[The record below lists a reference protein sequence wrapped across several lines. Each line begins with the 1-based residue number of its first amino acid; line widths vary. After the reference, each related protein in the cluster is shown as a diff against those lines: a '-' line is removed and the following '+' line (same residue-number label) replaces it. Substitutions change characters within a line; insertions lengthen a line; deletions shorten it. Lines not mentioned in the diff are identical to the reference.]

1 MTLPPMHHLLPVQWP
16 SCSAYAP
23 HHDLKVFT
31 NGNSFQEYAHHHSRD
46 AQRPRSMAT
55 SSVPSPIEPAPRQQ
69 PRDSKSASRRPQ
81 LATSEPLCNVAQNM
95 CNMVCYLWFGRRGS
109 PQRTSS
115 PYSEP
120 ANVQFSPRPE
130 FVSFIADLLATTQV
144 SQSVITLALH
154 YIYTLKRINPSIRGR
169 RGSEYRLAVTALM
182 LANKFLDDNT
192 YTNKTWSDISR
203 IALSEINQMEKEFL
217 NGLNHNLYV
226 DLATYE
232 SWVLMLTGLIDAK
245 ERETDAYWRR
255 QKQGQG
261 APHLSVPTRQQPS
274 SHRAR
279 SSSPTFPFTFSHP
292 VSAPASDSYG
302 PHPAAV
308 SRQDMRPITLPP
320 LNLSPSVLVPHR
332 SSKRSAYDAFSPATA
347 SGTALPFK
355 RAIPSPDSSSPGS
368 DAGGYLA
375 SAYTV
380 DRAAIPRSDLKY
392 LPYHTL
398 ASSPAHED
406 ETRAV
411 RKGVLRYHEL
421 QSPDRP
427 QSRYP
432 VLPPIRVP
440 QSACTSP
447 REYTYASHQE
457 HGVHMNR
464 HSSHAI
470 PPPMSRHL
478 TPPQMAIRTPAS
490 YRSSSPQ
497 VYVCTPPRSAQAM
510 NSQSQP
516 RPWMHSQAPRYA
528 YVDRD
533 TEMAELSPE
542 SETYCEFEG
551 RASYSP
557 MCDRLIAPF
566 ANAGPPGVHW
576 SQVPPP
582 MQQPIYQQPTPNW
595 SPIRGRQL

>member
-1 MTLPPMHHLLPVQWP
+1 MTLPPMHHRLSTQWP
-16 SCSAYAP
+16 SCSTHPHAP
-23 HHDLKVFT
+23 LKVFT
-31 NGNSFQEYAHHHSRD
+31 HGNSFQEYAHQHSRD

-55 SSVPSPIEPAPRQQ
+55 TPSSPIQSAPRH
-69 PRDSKSASRRPQ
+69 PSRDSKSASRRTT
-81 LATSEPLCNVAQNM
+81 TSEPLSSVAQNM

-120 ANVQFSPRPE
+120 ANVQFTPRPE

-203 IALSEINQMEKEFL
+203 IALPEINQMEKEFL

-226 DLATYE
+226 DLATYD

-292 VSAPASDSYG
+292 VSAHASDSY
-302 PHPAAV
+302 PQPAPV
-308 SRQDMRPITLPP
+308 SRQDVRPITLPP
-320 LNLSPSVLVPHR
+320 LNLSPSVMVPHR

-375 SAYTV
+375 SAYTA
-380 DRAAIPRSDLKY
+380 DHSAAPRSDLKY

-398 ASSPAHED
+398 ASSPAD
-406 ETRAV
+406 DNQARAV

-421 QSPDRP
+421 QSPDLP

-432 VLPPIRVP
+432 ILPPIRVP

-447 REYTYASHQE
+447 REYTYASHPE
-457 HGVHMNR
+457 HGVHMSR

-478 TPPQMAIRTPAS
+478 TPPQIAIRTPPS

-497 VYVCTPPRSAQAM
+497 AFVYTPPRSAQAA
-510 NSQSQP
+510 NAQPQP
-516 RPWMHSQAPRYA
+516 RPWIHSQAPRYA

-551 RASYSP
+551 RPSYSP
-557 MCDRLIAPF
+557 MCERVIAPF

-576 SQVPPP
+576 TQVPPP
-582 MQQPIYQQPTPNW
+582 MQQPVYQTPTPNW